1 MILLPGMRWLL
12 KLQLLKEMSAVITK
26 QREILQE
33 RNFEIEV
40 LKQKMLRQQLENE
53 RRYLELVIVF
63 RRQLDEPDYDISE
76 KLEGMI
82 CDVSDFVAR
91 MEEQIV

>member
-1 MILLPGMRWLL
+1 MILLPSMRWFL
-12 KLQLLKEMSAVITK
+12 KLQLLKEMSGIIIK
-26 QREILQE
+26 QREILQAKDY
-33 RNFEIEV
+33 EIDV
-40 LKQKMLRQQLENE
+40 LKQQILHQQLEAE

-63 RRQLDEPDYDISE
+63 RRQLDEPDYDLSE

-91 MEEQIV
+91 MEEQVL